1 MRTSLG
7 GSQMLQLTHWSVS
20 MRGVCFDQGVGRT
33 EQEGARGGTLLIQE
47 QDFGEPM
54 NTLSGT
60 EEAWL
65 ALANWWF

>member
-1 MRTSLG
+1 
-7 GSQMLQLTHWSVS
+7 MLLLVS
-20 MRGVCFDQGVGRT
+20 FVSRNAVKHSGFRGIDQGVGRT

-47 QDFGEPM
+47 QDCGEPM